1 MVDKMI
7 RLLTFLCV
15 LSLAA
20 CGVPR
25 DPEGTLDRA
34 RGGEMRVGVA
44 SSDPWTAWSG
54 GEPSGVEVE
63 LVEDFAAEID
73 SEIVWVEGSEA
84 EVMEALEAGELDLV
98 IGGLTSTSP
107 WSSMA
112 ALTHPYITTKV
123 LIAVPSGSEI
133 PDDLADVDVAVE
145 RGTSAAGILEKTDA
159 NPLIVEDIAEAEG
172 PAAVENWLLDDLDLV
187 ETDVTLEETDHVMAV
202 RMGENDWMTE
212 LETYLLERQDV
223 VERLLD
229 EVEP

>member
-1 MVDKMI
+1 MVLEVS
-7 RLLTFLCV
+7 RLVALLCA
-15 LSLAA
+15 LSVVA

-34 RGGEMRVGVA
+34 GGGEMRVGVS

-54 GEPSGVEVE
+54 DEPSGVEVE
-63 LVEDFAAEID
+63 LVKEFAAEID
-73 SEIVWVEGSEA
+73 SEIFWVEGSEA
-84 EVMEALEAGELDLV
+84 EVIEALEAGELDLV

-107 WSSMA
+107 WSRWRLSPIPTSPPRSSWRFRTVRRCRTTWRMWTSQSREA
-112 ALTHPYITTKV
+112 A
-123 LIAVPSGSEI
+123 
-133 PDDLADVDVAVE
+133 
-145 RGTSAAGILEKTDA
+145 AAGGILEKTDA
-159 NPLIVEDIAEAEG
+159 NPLIVEDIAQAEG